1 MSGLLSCA
9 FMASVLFQG
18 ATQVDADKFF
28 AEFTKARQGV
38 QGLQARFEQTN
49 TSGKDVVNA
58 NGTIVYVKPRR
69 ILFRYESTDQ
79 NAVYLIDNHK
89 VFEYE
94 PDVRQV
100 QIYNMDENEKTEIL
114 FLGFDNDT
122 ESLRKNYDVSVVEPA
137 NKDAGSR
144 ALVIHPKVKTID
156 GKPAEPAVPKDPA
169 NPTDPAA
176 PKKSGER
183 EASSFRE
190 VMILL
195 RDKDYIPVAIQIIN
209 QDDSEVLILMK
220 DIALRDK
227 ADLSLATIS
236 LPEGTKIFEN
246 DEKKEVVG
254 AGGKVVPAPDS
265 TAKPLETGQVSSD
278 VAKPAGPVKVE
289 ELSAG
294 TPAPQPPAQKPP
306 KP

>member
-1 MSGLLSCA
+1 MSSLLGCA
-9 FMASVLFQG
+9 FVASILLQG
-18 ATQVDADKFF
+18 ATPIDADQFF

-38 QGLQARFEQTN
+38 QCLQARFEQTN
-49 TSGKDVVNA
+49 TSGKDVVQA

-69 ILFRYESTDQ
+69 ILFRYESTEQ
-79 NAVYLIDNHK
+79 NATYLLDNRK

-100 QIYNMDENEKTEIL
+100 QIYDMDENEKTEIF
-114 FLGFDNDT
+114 FLGFDNNT

-137 NKDAGSR
+137 NKEAGSR
-144 ALVIHPKVKTID
+144 ALVIHPKVKPSDEKTTD
-156 GKPAEPAVPKDPA
+156 SKAGA
-169 NPTDPAA
+169 N
-176 PKKSGER
+176 R
-183 EASSFRE
+183 ESSAFRE

-195 RDKDYIPVAIQIIN
+195 RDKDYVPVAIQIIN

-220 DIALRDK
+220 DIVLRDK
-227 ADLSLATIS
+227 ADLSLATIK

-254 AGGKVVPAPDS
+254 AGGKVVPPNDAPV
-265 TAKPLETGQVSSD
+265 KPGDTGQTD
-278 VAKPAGPVKVE
+278 AATAKPAGPVKVE
-289 ELSAG
+289 ELPAG
-294 TPAPQPPAQKPP
+294 APAPQPPAPQPPAQNPP